1 MHLLKQTLN
10 YFKPVNS
17 YAGKAALALICF
29 ALLTGLS
36 CGKRTPPLPPIE
48 RVQQRV
54 IISGTQRGSLVILS
68 WTMPA
73 RNAPDGSILNISRA
87 DVYRLAEPAG
97 APLTLSEEEFASRST
112 LIAAIPIT
120 DEDFARKQFTFN
132 DSLEFAGQPARLRYA
147 VRFVNAAGQK
157 AAFSNFLLI
166 EPSARVAN
174 PPQNLTYTV
183 FQESITLSWNAPQTN
198 VDGTQPANVLG
209 YNIYRTENGAAPRLL
224 NQTPVTYTRFADTFF
239 EFGRSY
245 SYFLRAI
252 SLGTEGEPVES
263 LNSEIINIKPL
274 DIFPPT
280 PPTGI
285 TIAAAPNN
293 ISIFFAVNPET
304 DVAGYRIYRTT
315 DANLPRTEWA
325 LLTPE
330 LLTTNTFQDTN
341 IVSGTTYFYFLTA
354 VDNAGNISEPSETVS
369 ETAP

>member
-132 DSLEFAGQPARLRYA
+132 DSLE
-147 VRFVNAAGQK
+147 
-157 AAFSNFLLI
+157 FSNFLLI